1 MGDLGGLI
9 LMRNGD
15 IPGIG
20 EGVSLACAGVS
31 RQDAKTRSLVGARR
45 LARESRECRESPM
58 RQGHPAVGLT
68 HLCCLTVYFQLSTY

>member
-45 LARESRECRESPM
+45 FARESRECRESPK
-58 RQGHPAVGLT
+58 RHGHPAAALT
-68 HLCCLTVYFQLSTY
+68 HLCCSTVYFRLSTY

>member
-45 LARESRECRESPM
+45 LARECRESPM
-58 RQGHPAVGLT
+58 RQGHPAAALT
-68 HLCCLTVYFQLSTY
+68 HLCCSTVYFRLSTY